1 MEKIIEKIMREI
13 KNAGFDSFVVGGY
26 VRDYLLGKKSYDV
39 DICTNALPKD
49 IHKIFNINMNNYGG
63 TNLKIG
69 KYNIDITTFREEL
82 KYVGRNPVEVRYI
95 NDLKQD
101 LMRRDFT
108 INTICMDIDGN
119 IIDYLNGIEDL
130 NNRVIKSVG
139 NADAKLKEDP
149 LRIIRTIRFYAVLDF
164 RIDDELK
171 KALKDNYYLVETLS
185 KTKIKE
191 EISKILMNKNYKKA
205 LDLFQDLG
213 INNVL
218 NITYDNPIF
227 TTDLIGM
234 FAQIKIDGLPFTKE
248 EKKNIIK
255 ITEVVKTEEINNLT
269 LYKYGLYI
277 CSIAGQILS
286 YNYKELSKKYNNLP
300 IKSVKDIAITSDC
313 LINKLNIP
321 KYKIS
326 TVYSD
331 LEKQILMGKLKNKTK
346 DIIKYIKESEFGE

>member
-1 MEKIIEKIMREI
+1 MHKI
-13 KNAGFDSFVVGGY
+13 KNFGFDSFIVGGY

-82 KYVGRNPVEVRYI
+82 KYEGRNPVEVRYI
-95 NDLKQD
+95 DNLKDD

-108 INTICMDIDGN
+108 INTICMDINGK

-139 NADAKLKEDP
+139 NANLKLKEDP
-149 LRIIRTIRFYAVLDF
+149 LRILRTIRFYAVLDF
-164 RIDDELK
+164 SIDEELM
-171 KALKDNYYLVETLS
+171 KALKNNYYLVETLS
-185 KTKIKE
+185 KTKVKE
-191 EISKILMNKNYKKA
+191 ELSKLFMDKHYKKA
-205 LDLFQDLG
+205 LDLFEVLG

-218 NITYDNPIF
+218 NITYDNPVF
-227 TTDLIGM
+227 TQDLIGM
-234 FAQIKIDGLPFTKE
+234 FAQIKIAGLPFTKE

-255 ITEVVKTEEINNLT
+255 ITEVVHGEVIDNYT

-277 CSIAGQILS
+277 CSIAGEILN
-286 YNYKELSKKYNNLP
+286 YNYKKISKDYNNLP
-300 IKSVKDIAITSDC
+300 IKCRNDIAISAKE
-313 LINKLNIP
+313 LINNLGIP
-321 KYKIS
+321 RNKINS
-326 TVYSD
+326 LYDD
-331 LEKQILMGKLKNKTK
+331 LEKQILWKKIKNKPK
-346 DIIKYIKESEFGE
+346 EIIKYIKESEFSE